1 MDSKIKIVEN
11 LITQGEQFNFRN
23 FCIPRDDHYAG
34 RYGGSDK
41 SEWLTFKTRVR
52 NIVNESFAVDSA
64 AVKLVNRALLNKT
77 KGNGPETFELVKNS
91 LITALKQLL
100 EALKDDVYGELK
112 KDKSIASSPAL
123 SNKVFIVHGHDETLK
138 LDVENFVHEIGLEP
152 VVLHRQT
159 NEGQTIIEKFEKN
172 SDVGFAFILLTPD
185 EISYTIDQ
193 KDKVDN
199 DRKTEFRARPN
210 VIFEFGYFVGKLGR
224 GRVCCLLKGNTQIPS
239 DVSGVVYHKIE
250 NNIEEKAY
258 AIIKE
263 LKAVGYQIKV

>member
-1 MDSKIKIVEN
+1 MDSKLKIIDSLLAEAN
-11 LITQGEQFNFRN
+11 SFNFTN
-23 FCIPRDDHYAG
+23 FSYTRHTKYGI
-34 RYGGSDK
+34 YGGPDK
-41 SEWLTFKTRVR
+41 SEWLVFKTRVH
-52 NIVNESFAVDSA
+52 NIILDSLDGNSA
-64 AVKLVNRALLNKT
+64 AVKLVNEAINT
-77 KGNGPETFELVKNS
+77 ETSGYGEEQFYFVKNR
-91 LITALKQLL
+91 LVLALEQLKMAL
-100 EALKDDVYGELK
+100 EQDVYGELK

-193 KDKVDN
+193 KDKADN

-250 NNIEEKAY
+250 NNLEEKAY

-263 LKAVGYQIKV
+263 LKAVGYQIKM